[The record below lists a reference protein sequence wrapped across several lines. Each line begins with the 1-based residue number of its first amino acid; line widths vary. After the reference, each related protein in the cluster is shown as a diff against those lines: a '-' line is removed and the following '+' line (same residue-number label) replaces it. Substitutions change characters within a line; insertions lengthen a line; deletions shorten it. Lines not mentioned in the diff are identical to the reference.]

1 MYHSVTS
8 LTIITIAWKLH
19 FISGMLCIVQIVTV
33 IWLTLT
39 RLLLFSAHY
48 IERQL
53 LVFVT
58 HVGRL
63 FIHKIRIVI
72 CYTFKRLC
80 YIQER
85 FASLVCVGISKWK
98 IIHPCTGDTCYEY
111 CISLCTPAFCYL
123 IQLLSVTHCCVALY
137 CPGLSTILR
146 SLYDLRLRL
155 VVWKHLV
162 LE

>member
-1 MYHSVTS
+1 MKRSNWHTWIFRSLLLQGRRDTGYPRAIFCFCLHNNICLLTGLVKVVQYFIIQQLQGTSTGYACRLLLHATMSHSVTS

-19 FISGMLCIVQIVTV
+19 FISETLCIVQIVTV
-33 IWLTLT
+33 IWLTWT
-39 RLLLFSAHY
+39 RLLLFSAYY

-80 YIQER
+80 YI
-85 FASLVCVGISKWK
+85 
-98 IIHPCTGDTCYEY
+98 
-111 CISLCTPAFCYL
+111 
-123 IQLLSVTHCCVALY
+123 VA
-137 CPGLSTILR
+137 
-146 SLYDLRLRL
+146 
-155 VVWKHLV
+155 
-162 LE
+162 